1 MGIYYLQYCQT
12 EFLLISSKNG
22 VLSTASHIV
31 LFLLALLNGSFRK
44 CRGVI
49 VIGAVLLRPQPSRL
63 PHLPMLFPITIQC
76 DSATEES
83 SVCRYSLQRGQGRQ
97 RLFLDVFRQATVEVV
112 QGSSSCRLRC
122 ATNCCSYKNFSQ
134 DKNLILLT
142 RSCSERRL

>member
-22 VLSTASHIV
+22 VLSTASHVV

-97 RLFLDVFRQATVEVV
+97 RLCFWMCSDKLQW
-112 QGSSSCRLRC
+112 RLYKGHPLVGC
-122 ATNCCSYKNFSQ
+122 AVLQTAVPTRISHRIKTSFS
-134 DKNLILLT
+134 
-142 RSCSERRL
+142 